1 MDKGVYAASLFES
14 TILPHR
20 EYTNVLYEYI
30 QMRARGQGGR
40 KPYSGLLPIELT
52 LELRGITGFK
62 VGEAFS
68 ISPEVLPER
77 YRDKI
82 GFVVTGIDH
91 QIGTDNF
98 WTTGIKT
105 NMYMLPSDE
114 IESLG
119 ANFDQLSKV
128 DVDALIKEV
137 KKSSGGGDYT
147 PHNQP
152 WSAAFISHVALAG
165 DSSFPTS
172 RAHTGYADKIR
183 KMQSKSGDAESAWR
197 VLDGKIY
204 SPKKGDILIQG
215 RAGNKIEFVGLDGRY
230 SGKSHGDLVT
240 FVKHGERFQVI
251 GGNVANTVV
260 AKTLT
265 QVGKTFKQ
273 TDGSYRT
280 HYPAGKSKDASDST
294 RQPYNVILR
303 PNSKFV
309 NINAMVEKAKE
320 EWNFWHPNAK
330 TPLSE
335 ANKKDKEGKA
345 NETDARGEEL
355 FERLADYWESAGL
368 SRERFG
374 RDVKA

>member
-1 MDKGVYAASLFES
+1 
-14 TILPHR
+14 
-20 EYTNVLYEYI
+20 
-30 QMRARGQGGR
+30 
-40 KPYSGLLPIELT
+40 
-52 LELRGITGFK
+52 
-62 VGEAFS
+62 
-68 ISPEVLPER
+68 
-77 YRDKI
+77 
-82 GFVVTGIDH
+82 
-91 QIGTDNF
+91 
-98 WTTGIKT
+98 
-105 NMYMLPSDE
+105 MLPSDE